1 MFMDSPEPRGA
12 GAAYEGIEILS
23 VSGVSEIIR
32 EVLDDERLLDIWV
45 RGELSNYKHHSSGH
59 RYFSLADRL
68 SDGNPALINGVMWSR
83 DARSLQF
90 EPAAGMDVIAF
101 GYIGL
106 YPPQGKYQFYARDM
120 RPAGEGEKHLLVAKW
135 RRELGVAGYFAQE
148 RKKSLPAFP
157 CRVGVVTSGTGAVF
171 HDIRNVIT
179 RRYPLEIVLSPT
191 PVQGEGAER
200 EIADAIRRI
209 DGKVDVIILA
219 RGGGSFDDLFP
230 FNHPEVVRAIG
241 ACRSP
246 VVSAVGHEVDTT
258 LADLAAD
265 LRAPT
270 PSAAAE
276 LVVPDRTDLLERLSQ
291 ERKRMSAA
299 LYNRLEMCAL
309 ELRGHR
315 DRLHPRRLTSRIA
328 DRREET
334 ADLATRLSNAI
345 ATRIRE
351 RRLLLGGMRAVMDGR
366 NPLAL
371 LAIGYSVAERDGIVV
386 KSVAGISPGDRLRLR
401 FSDGSGRVVVEGVEY
416 AKKV

>member
-1 MFMDSPEPRGA
+1 MFMDGPEPRGA
-12 GAAYEGIEILS
+12 GAGREGIEILR
-23 VSGVSEIIR
+23 VSEVSEIIR
-32 EVLDDERLLDIWV
+32 EVLDDTRLLDIWV

-59 RYFSLADRL
+59 RYFSLSDRL

-83 DARSLQF
+83 DARGLAF

-106 YPPQGKYQFYARDM
+106 YAPQGKYQFYARDM

-135 RRELGVAGYFAQE
+135 RRELEAAGYFAPE
-148 RKKSLPAFP
+148 RKKPLPAFP
-157 CRVGVVTSGTGAVF
+157 VRVGVVTSGTGAVF
-171 HDIRNVIT
+171 HDIKNVIS
-179 RRYPLEIVLSPT
+179 RRFPLELVLSPT
-191 PVQGEGAER
+191 AVQGEGAER
-200 EIADAIRRI
+200 EIADAIRRV

-230 FNHPEVVRAIG
+230 FNHPDVARAIG

-276 LVVPDRTDLLERLSQ
+276 LVVPDRTDLFEGLVR
-291 ERKRMSAA
+291 ERKRMGAA
-299 LYNRLEMCAL
+299 LYNRLERAAL
-309 ELRGHR
+309 EITGYR
-315 DRLHPRRLTSRIA
+315 DRLHPRRLIARVA

-334 ADLATRLSNAI
+334 SDLVTRLSI
-345 ATRIRE
+345 ATATQIRE
-351 RRLLLGGMRAVMDGR
+351 RNLVLGGLKAALEGR

-371 LAIGYSVAERDGIVV
+371 LARGYSVAERDGVVV
-386 KSVAGISPGDRLRLR
+386 KSAVEISAGDRLRLR
-401 FSDGSGRVVVEGVEY
+401 FSDGNGRVVVEGVEIG
-416 AKKV
+416 KKI